1 MGLENG
7 MILLSLVATLS
18 SLLTEAIK
26 KVFNLDGKKISLNLL
41 AAIVAVVTSLLVSF
55 GYLILFDL
63 SFTPKVCVYIVALC
77 LLGFVT
83 STTSYD
89 KIKETIKQLDL
100 IKKLTNQ

>member
-18 SLLTEAIK
+18 SLLTEAVK

-41 AAIVAVVTSLLVSF
+41 AAIVSIVTSLLVSF
-55 GYLILFDL
+55 GYLILFDI
-63 SFTPKVCVYIVALC
+63 SFNPKVIVYIVALC
-77 LLGFVT
+77 LLAFVT

-89 KIKETIKQLDL
+89 KVKETIKQIDL
-100 IKKLTNQ
+100 LKKLQTH